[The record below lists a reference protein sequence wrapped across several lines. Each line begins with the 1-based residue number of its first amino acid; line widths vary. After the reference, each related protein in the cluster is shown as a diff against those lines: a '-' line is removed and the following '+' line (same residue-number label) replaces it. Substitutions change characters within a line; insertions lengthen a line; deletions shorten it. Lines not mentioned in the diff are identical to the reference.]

1 MAHNERFPSK
11 TPITATNA
19 PNTKRSTLASASA
32 PTTSSHSSPQ
42 PSRSSTTLSGMVVG
56 SNDNS
61 VSTFLPKPRRGNAK
75 PQRTS
80 SDDGRQRRRR
90 AGLPQSHN
98 PPGHR
103 AAPPASRKVGKATTH
118 KEYRLLQ
125 SQTLLLAGTA
135 SLGFALFL
143 LFTLP
148 LAALVGLTVMAT
160 SMGACLLVAS
170 SAAKAWYEIQL
181 EHPLGL
187 IRHLP
192 PTARAYLTEKSLNE
206 VLCPSASAESLPSL
220 SSTLSRHNSSSR
232 GSLSSL
238 LPLEQQHHHHHHQR
252 RAEERAKIGDG
263 RPPQASDAY
272 RSSGHSKVA

>member
-1 MAHNERFPSK
+1 M
-11 TPITATNA
+11 NA
-19 PNTKRSTLASASA
+19 PKTKASP
-32 PTTSSHSSPQ
+32 PTTASDSSPQ

-56 SNDNS
+56 TNDNS
-61 VSTFLPKPRRGNAK
+61 ASTFLPNPRRGNAK
-75 PQRTS
+75 PPRTS
-80 SDDGRQRRRR
+80 CDDDGRRRRR
-90 AGLPQSHN
+90 RRHAGLPQSH
-98 PPGHR
+98 PQPGHR
-103 AAPPASRKVGKATTH
+103 APPPASRKV

-125 SQTLLLAGTA
+125 SQALLLAGTA
-135 SLGFALFL
+135 LLGFALFL

-148 LAALVGLTVMAT
+148 LAALVGLTVMVT

-238 LPLEQQHHHHHHQR
+238 LPLEQHHQHHHHQR
-252 RAEERAKIGDG
+252 RAEERVKIGDG

>member
-1 MAHNERFPSK
+1 M
-11 TPITATNA
+11 NA
-19 PNTKRSTLASASA
+19 PKSKKSTLPSASA
-32 PTTSSHSSPQ
+32 PTTASDSSPQ
-42 PSRSSTTLSGMVVG
+42 PSRSSTTLS
-56 SNDNS
+56 DNS
-61 VSTFLPKPRRGNAK
+61 VSTFLPNPRRGNAK
-75 PQRTS
+75 PPRTPC
-80 SDDGRQRRRR
+80 DGDGRRRR
-90 AGLPQSHN
+90 RRRRRHAGLPQSHH

-103 AAPPASRKVGKATTH
+103 APPPASRKV

-125 SQTLLLAGTA
+125 SQTLLLAATA
-135 SLGFALFL
+135 LLGFALFL

-148 LAALVGLTVMAT
+148 LAALVGLTVMVT

-192 PTARAYLTEKSLNE
+192 PTARLYLTEKSLNE

-220 SSTLSRHNSSSR
+220 SSTLSRHNSSSM
-232 GSLSSL
+232 GSVTSL
-238 LPLEQQHHHHHHQR
+238 LPQEQHHHHHHHHHHHQR
-252 RAEERAKIGDG
+252 RAEERVKIGDG